1 LFPEFGRLATV
12 RSTLHSAAFIFLE
25 AAPMKNFSPVSNHT
39 LARGLV
45 AYPKKPFAA
54 MTDLPK

>member
-1 LFPEFGRLATV
+1 
-12 RSTLHSAAFIFLE
+12 
-25 AAPMKNFSPVSNHT
+25 MKNFSPVSNHT

-54 MTDLPK
+54 MTDLPKRLVLSAQKGVNNG